1 MPSCWQN
8 FPLGKWISNFS
19 VLKDLGAI
27 FSQIVSKL
35 PSLTSVLHSLGQ
47 STLAQENKSCKLR
60 IDILII
66 VAFHGCRLFSVCR
79 KTQMIQSA
87 LVQVG
92 D

>member
-47 STLAQENKSCKLR
+47 STLAQENKSCKLK
-60 IDILII
+60 IDIFVIGT
-66 VAFHGCRLFSVCR
+66 FNGWHLFSVCR
-79 KTQMIQSA
+79 EK
-87 LVQVG
+87 LK
-92 D
+92 